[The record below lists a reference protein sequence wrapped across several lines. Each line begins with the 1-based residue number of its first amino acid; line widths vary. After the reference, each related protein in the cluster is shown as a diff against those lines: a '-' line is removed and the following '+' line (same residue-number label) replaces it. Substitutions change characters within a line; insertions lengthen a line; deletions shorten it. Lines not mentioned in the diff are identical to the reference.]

1 MVSVVIRSMD
11 RSELSD
17 ALASVALAEYDDIEV
32 VVVNAKGSQHSPL
45 PSRCGSYPLQLINAD
60 GPPMGRAAAANFGL
74 AAARGEFAL
83 FLDDD
88 DLVDPPHIGK
98 LARALAEHPDAPA
111 AYTGVRLID
120 GAGNLI
126 REANVAWER
135 DRLLGMNFLPIHAVL
150 FRRALAQ
157 RNCSFDPQLEVLEDW
172 DFWLQLARNGD
183 FLNLP
188 GCSAVYRMSLG
199 ESGLSSNRDL
209 DRFRHAH
216 SRVLRKWADRDEG
229 ESASSALL
237 WFSTAVENLQVE
249 TADLQAERER
259 LVAEISSLRD
269 ELSRTRWE
277 RDALLNSTSWK
288 ITAPL
293 RAVSRWTRPKANKH
307 D

>member
-1 MVSVVIRSMD
+1 MD

-17 ALASVALAEYDDIEV
+17 ALASVALSEYDNIEIV
-32 VVVNAKGSQHSPL
+32 VINAKGGQHSPL
-45 PSRCGSYPLQLINAD
+45 ATRCGRYPLQLINTD

-74 AAARGEFAL
+74 ATARGEFAL

-98 LARALAEHPDAPA
+98 LACALAEHPDAPA
-111 AYTGVRLID
+111 AYTGVRLVD
-120 GAGNLI
+120 GVGNLI
-126 REANVAWER
+126 REANVAWEH

-150 FRRALAQ
+150 FRLALAQ
-157 RNCSFDPQLEVLEDW
+157 QYCSFDTQLEVLEDW

-209 DRFRHAH
+209 IRFRHAH
-216 SRVLRKWADRDEG
+216 SRVLCKWANQDGG
-229 ESASSALL
+229 ESASAALL
-237 WFSTAVENLQVE
+237 WFSTAVENLQIE
-249 TADLQAERER
+249 TGNLRAERER
-259 LVAEISSLRD
+259 LTSEISSLRD
-269 ELSRTRWE
+269 ELSRTAWE
-277 RDALLNSTSWK
+277 RDAIRQARDALINSTSWK

-293 RAVSRWTRPKANKH
+293 RAVSRWTRPKASKH